1 MADEQHIEQTEPPK
15 RKFDMRIA
23 KQMHTKGRTY
33 KEIAEHFGTTEQ
45 RVKNEFY
52 HESKDKAEAEAN
64 KRPRGRPP
72 GAKNKSTIA
81 KEQLLAERQGM
92 AMSGYAPL
100 MREDK
105 AQLNQ
110 AAAIFLTECLTLR
123 GKVNI
128 ENINSLY
135 GALGEYLKLCQQTGM
150 PITPKSMQL
159 ALGVSANTLAT
170 WRKGTRRGDNEEYKT
185 FANMVQEIG
194 HTAIQVA
201 GATGALDRILT
212 IFWEK
217 SAFGAVETQA
227 PEVEDNDPLGQKL
240 SAKDIVAKYENLL
253 PDDS

>member
-1 MADEQHIEQTEPPK
+1 MDEQNIEQTPPK

-52 HESKDKAEAEAN
+52 HESKDKAEEEAN

-81 KEQLLAERQGM
+81 KEQLMEQRG
-92 AMSGYAPL
+92 AMQMGNYAPL

-159 ALGVSANTLAT
+159 ALGVSANTLST
-170 WRKGTRRGDNEEYKT
+170 WRRGTRRGDSEEYRT

-227 PEVEDNDPLGQKL
+227 PEVEDNDPLGQKMT
-240 SAKDIVAKYENLL
+240 AKEIVAKYEGLL
-253 PDDS
+253 PDDN

>member
-1 MADEQHIEQTEPPK
+1 MADEQHIEQTPPK
-15 RKFDMRIA
+15 RKFSMKIA

-52 HESKDKAEAEAN
+52 HESQDKKEAEAN

-105 AQLNQ
+105 AQLNH

-159 ALGVSANTLAT
+159 ALGVSAQQMNS
-170 WRKGTRRGDNEEYKT
+170 WRKGTRRGDKLQLVVVEVACVAVGSVGTRFLVDSAYLLQRTEQVGCNFKLVERRC
-185 FANMVQEIG
+185 
-194 HTAIQVA
+194 VA
-201 GATGALDRILT
+201 GAA
-212 IFWEK
+212 
-217 SAFGAVETQA
+217 
-227 PEVEDNDPLGQKL
+227 
-240 SAKDIVAKYENLL
+240 
-253 PDDS
+253 

>member
-1 MADEQHIEQTEPPK
+1 MADEQHIEQTPPK
-15 RKFDMRIA
+15 RKFSMKIA

-52 HESKDKAEAEAN
+52 HESQDKKEAEAN

-159 ALGVSANTLAT
+159 ALGVSAQQMNS
-170 WRKGTRRGDNEEYKT
+170 WRKGTRRGDSEEYKQ
-185 FANMVQEIG
+185 FADMAHEIM
-194 HTAIQVA
+194 HTAIQIA
-201 GATGALDRILT
+201 GATGSLDKILT

-217 SAFGAVETQA
+217 AYAGAVEA
-227 PEVEDNDPLGQKL
+227 SKAEVEQDDPLG
-240 SAKDIVAKYENLL
+240 SPMTAKEIVAKYSDL
-253 PDDS
+253 PD